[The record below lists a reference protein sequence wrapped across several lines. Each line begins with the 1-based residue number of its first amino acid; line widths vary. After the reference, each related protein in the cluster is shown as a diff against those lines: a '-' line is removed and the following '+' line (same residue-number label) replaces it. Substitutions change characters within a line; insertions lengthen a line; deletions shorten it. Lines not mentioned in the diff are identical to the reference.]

1 MAQAPSSYKDPAWD
15 AAEEAAAKRT
25 GVPKEVLSAIR
36 LHGEKSNADE
46 VSPVGARGVYQF
58 MPKTERLFFEK
69 YGVSAYSNDP
79 AEQATAAAYH
89 LKESYSRTKDWGR
102 AAAGYNGGM
111 AGEKNPRFTKETSDY
126 YDRVTAA
133 LPEGIRT
140 RIPGLGKPQRA
151 LAQNEETG
159 VPLAQPVSWEDAWAG
174 RAPNFAAVSID
185 GAPAGRAP
193 AAVGTAA
200 AFAPNFP
207 VEASPLVPLARAS
220 QAVQEAKEAKRQ
232 EQER

>member
-1 MAQAPSSYKDPAWD
+1 MAQAPISYKDPAWD

-36 LHGEKSNADE
+36 LHGEKSNGDQ

-89 LKESYSRTKDWGR
+89 LKESFNRTKDWGL

-111 AGEKNPRFTKETSDY
+111 KGEKNPRFTKETSDY
-126 YDRVTAA
+126 
-133 LPEGIRT
+133 
-140 RIPGLGKPQRA
+140 
-151 LAQNEETG
+151 
-159 VPLAQPVSWEDAWAG
+159 
-174 RAPNFAAVSID
+174 
-185 GAPAGRAP
+185 
-193 AAVGTAA
+193 
-200 AFAPNFP
+200 
-207 VEASPLVPLARAS
+207 
-220 QAVQEAKEAKRQ
+220 
-232 EQER
+232 